1 MNSVKNNGG
10 CDRMNSLF
18 KEMLNF
24 SLLKFPTPSY
34 QLFE

>member
-1 MNSVKNNGG
+1 MLQAANHAAKMNSVKNNGG

-24 SLLKFPTPSY
+24 SL
-34 QLFE
+34 

>member
-24 SLLKFPTPSY
+24 SLLKIRI
-34 QLFE
+34 

>member
-10 CDRMNSLF
+10 CDRMTSLF

-24 SLLKFPTPSY
+24 SLLKIRI
-34 QLFE
+34 